1 MPETA
6 RERLIEEI
14 NDLPPEAQE
23 KILKLVHFLKEE
35 ILIEKKIGK
44 PASAE
49 DLQSLIPQMNLG
61 KIRTSLRREEIYDD
75 AR

>member
-14 NDLPPEAQE
+14 KDLPPEAQE
-23 KILKLVHFLKEE
+23 KIVKLVHFLKEE
-35 ILIEKKIGK
+35 ILTVKKIGK
-44 PASAE
+44 PASVE
-49 DLQSLIPQMNLG
+49 DLQSLIPKMNLG

>member
-14 NDLPPEAQE
+14 KDLPPEAQE
-23 KILKLVHFLKEE
+23 KIVKLVHFLKEE
-35 ILIEKKIGK
+35 ILTGKKIGK
-44 PASAE
+44 PASVE
-49 DLQSLIPQMNLG
+49 DLQSLIPKMNLG